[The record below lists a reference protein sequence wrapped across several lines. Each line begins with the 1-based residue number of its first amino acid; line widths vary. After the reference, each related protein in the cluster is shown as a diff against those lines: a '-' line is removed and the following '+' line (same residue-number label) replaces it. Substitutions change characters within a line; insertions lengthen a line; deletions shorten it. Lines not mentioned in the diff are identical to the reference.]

1 MDYLVLFTRLIDL
14 GYSFGYD
21 RIIVFVATIAVL
33 LVALR
38 ISIKISKKNSLYLK
52 SNKEDKLL
60 NVVKENEVA

>member
-14 GYSFGYD
+14 GYNFGYD
-21 RIIVFVATIAVL
+21 RIIVFIATIAVL

-38 ISIKISKKNSLYLK
+38 INIKISKRNHLYLK
-52 SNKEDKLL
+52 QKKEDKLL

>member
-14 GYSFGYD
+14 GYNFGYE
-21 RIIVFVATIAVL
+21 RIIVFIATIVVL

-38 ISIKISKKNSLYLK
+38 INIKISKKNHLYLK
-52 SNKEDKLL
+52 PNKEDKLL

>member
-14 GYSFGYD
+14 GYNFGYD
-21 RIIVFVATIAVL
+21 RIIVLIGTIVLL

-38 ISIKISKKNSLYLK
+38 INIKISKKNNLYLK
-52 SNKEDKLL
+52 PNKEDKLL